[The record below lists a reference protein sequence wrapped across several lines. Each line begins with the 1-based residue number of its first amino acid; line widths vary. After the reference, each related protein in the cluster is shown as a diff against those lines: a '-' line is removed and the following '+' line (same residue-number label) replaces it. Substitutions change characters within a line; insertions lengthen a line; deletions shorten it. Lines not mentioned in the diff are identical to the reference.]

1 MNCTNCG
8 AYMNPDAK
16 FCTSC
21 GTPVPQV
28 TYQQPPQPTY
38 QQPVYQEPVYQQPV
52 YQQPQPFGF
61 NQPFPSNLSWKEFY
75 NQFVTKKG
83 NVTAAAVIH
92 FISAV
97 LALALFGLSGDPVC
111 LLDVAL
117 FVPMGIL
124 LLSTKHWAFALIPT
138 IYGLIFTVIN
148 LALGGTPTG
157 IVAAVIGIA
166 ATQTLMKAKKAYQQY
181 KLNGTIPNQPI

>member
-8 AYMNPDAK
+8 APMNPDAK

-21 GTPVPQV
+21 GTAVPQV
-28 TYQQPPQPTY
+28 TYQQPTYQQPTY
-38 QQPVYQEPVYQQPV
+38 QQPTQPANQQPI
-52 YQQPQPFGF
+52 
-61 NQPFPSNLSWKEFY
+61 PSNLSWKEFY
-75 NQFVTKKG
+75 NRFVTKKG

-97 LALALFGLSGDPVC
+97 LSLALFGLTGNPLC
-111 LLDVAL
+111 LMDVAI

-124 LLSTKHWAFALIPT
+124 LLTTKHWAFSLIPT

-148 LALGGTPTG
+148 LATNATPSG
-157 IVAAVIGIA
+157 IVAAIIGIA
-166 ATQTLMKAKKAYQQY
+166 ATQTLMKANKAYQQY
-181 KLNGTIPNQPI
+181 KLDGTIPNTPI